1 MKVAVINTSV
11 PFLRG
16 GAEHLAD
23 SLVEELRRRDHQVEL
38 VKVPLRWSTPLD
50 VASSMFAA
58 ASLRI
63 PEADRVIPL
72 KFPAFLVPHDNKVV
86 WLLHQF
92 RQAYDLWGTP
102 LQDIPSTDEGRALRK
117 AIRQAD
123 NAALGGARAI
133 YCISSVISER
143 LRRHNGLESKV
154 LLHPHGQPELF
165 RSGPYGDYILALGR
179 ITSAKRQAMVVEALA
194 KSRSGIRLVIAG
206 APETAAD
213 LALVER
219 KIDEHGLRSRVD
231 LFAEYISDD
240 QKVEMLAGARA
251 VAYLP
256 VDEDSYGYVTLEAM
270 MSGRPVITC
279 EDSGGVLALVEDGVT
294 GIVAAPNAG
303 SLARA
308 MDLFADDDAVA
319 MAQGSAGKKLV
330 EDLGLSWDHVI
341 SRLLA

>member
-11 PFLRG
+11 PFVRG

-50 VASSMFAA
+50 VAASMFAA

-72 KFPAFLVPHDNKVV
+72 KFPAFLVPHENKVV

-92 RQAYDLWGTP
+92 RQVYDLWGSA
-102 LQDIPSTDEGRALRK
+102 LQDLPANDEGRALRK
-117 AIRQAD
+117 AIRQSD
-123 NAALGGARAI
+123 NQALGGARAI
-133 YCISSVISER
+133 YCISSVISDR
-143 LRRHNGLESKV
+143 LRRYNGLDATV
-154 LLHPHGQPELF
+154 LLHPHGQPESF
-165 RSGPYGDYILALGR
+165 WSGPHGDYILALGR
-179 ITSAKRQAMVVEALA
+179 ITSAKRQAMLIDALA
-194 KSRSGIRLVIAG
+194 KTRTGVRLVIAG
-206 APETAAD
+206 APEVPAD
-213 LALVER
+213 LQLLER
-219 KIDEHGLRSRVD
+219 KLDEHGLRSRVD
-231 LFAEYISDD
+231 LYAEYVSDER
-240 QKVEMLAGARA
+240 KVELLAGARA

-279 EDSGGVLALVEDGVT
+279 QDSGGVLALVESGVN
-294 GIVAAPNAG
+294 GIVAAPDPG

-308 MDLFADDDAVA
+308 MDLLAEEDA
-319 MAQGSAGKKLV
+319 MAMAYGSAGKKLV

-341 SRLLA
+341 AKLLA